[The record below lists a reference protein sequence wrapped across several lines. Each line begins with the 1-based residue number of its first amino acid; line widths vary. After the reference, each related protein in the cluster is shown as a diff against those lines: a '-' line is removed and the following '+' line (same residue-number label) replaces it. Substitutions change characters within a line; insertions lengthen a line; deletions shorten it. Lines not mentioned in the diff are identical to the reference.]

1 MEPSYLRDP
10 FFPICK
16 AICPTWQQGSAAM
29 LDPQCLATCSS
40 VMTQAANSDEGL
52 QMLVT
57 AIQQAQQGQQG
68 GQQGQP
74 PAAGMDN
81 LATMAQTHHKGMGV
95 GMAKMAHSP
104 RGGMKKM

>member
-29 LDPQCLATCSS
+29 LDTQCLATCNS
-40 VMTQAANSDEGL
+40 VMTQAVNSDEGL
-52 QMLVT
+52 QTLVT
-57 AIQQAQQGQQG
+57 AIQQAQQGQPA
-68 GQQGQP
+68 QP
-74 PAAGMDN
+74 PAAGMGN
-81 LATMAQTHHKGMGV
+81 LATMAQTHHKSTGM

-104 RGGMKKM
+104 RGGMNKM